1 MTTISSPP
9 ALLESLS
16 ALNDCARLRV
26 LRLVS
31 SDELSVGELSDI
43 LQLPQST
50 VSRHLKLLLETNFV
64 ARRTVGTTGLYRISD
79 AMEEETADLWTI
91 ASRNADGLPGAS
103 EDDSRLIS
111 ILSQRCTDSKSF
123 FKNASGAWESLRS
136 ELYGQRFTPVALL
149 GLLDASLKVVDIGC
163 GIGNAASI
171 VAPFVQEVVGVDRET
186 AMLKE
191 AGQRPDLASN
201 ITFVEGDALRL
212 PLEDNSA
219 DIAMFCLVLH
229 HVEDVLGALREAKR
243 VVGSKG
249 RVLVIDMQEHIHD
262 EYRHT
267 MGHVHL
273 GFSEGTLQAAA
284 ENCGMHVRQY
294 HRLHPDTGASGPSL
308 FVAVLAE

>member
-1 MTTISSPP
+1 MTTTSSPT
-9 ALLESLS
+9 ALLDSLT

-50 VSRHLKLLLETNFV
+50 VSRHLKLLHETNFV
-64 ARRTVGTTGLYRISD
+64 SRRTAGTTGLYRISD
-79 AMEEETADLWTI
+79 AMQTETSALWTI
-91 ASRNADGLPGAS
+91 AKRNADYLPDTS

-111 ILSQRCTDSKSF
+111 VLAQRHTDSKSF
-123 FKNASGAWESLRS
+123 FKNASGGWETLRS
-136 ELYGQRFTPVALL
+136 DLYGQRFTPTALL
-149 GLLDASLKVVDIGC
+149 ALLDPSLRVVDIGC

-171 VAPFVQEVVGVDRET
+171 IAPFVQQVTGVDRET

-191 AGQRPDLASN
+191 ARQRPDLAPN
-201 ITFVEGDALRL
+201 IVFAEGDAQQL
-212 PLEDNSA
+212 PLEDDSV
-219 DIAMFCLVLH
+219 DIALFCLVLH
-229 HVEDVLGALREAKR
+229 HIEDVPNALLEAKR
-243 VVGSKG
+243 VVISTG
-249 RVLVIDMQEHIHD
+249 RIFIIDMQEHIRD

-273 GFSEGTLQAAA
+273 GFSESTLQLAAKK
-284 ENCGMHVRQY
+284 CGLRVQQY

-308 FVAVLAE
+308 FVAVLTQ